1 MPRKTKT
8 IDPAPILNFTID
20 ANQNLTINDGFVLPK
35 FTILVGKN
43 NSGKSWLLKSINQKL
58 QVTTEPFTVYYVSP
72 ERFGAL
78 ERNTNLEDASFSNT
92 FGRDQ
97 EKLKNQSGDFITEAI
112 SKFNGLVNQLNRY
125 QNKTKKIRDIF
136 LENLNNKIPGIVFFY
151 TDNTESTSFSFKI
164 NDKCINPN
172 SDKFSS
178 GTNQIIALMTSV
190 MYFLYSNKYKDDA
203 VLLLDEPD
211 VHIHSDL
218 QSEFIYFLTEITKK
232 TKHKV
237 VIATHSSSII
247 SGFIAVDNAYIAT
260 RDNANLKVD
269 FYKIDDY
276 VRNLLPSLGS
286 HSLSHTFNKSPIL
299 LVEGEDDELVWQYAI
314 RNSGKDK
321 LIKFH
326 IINTES
332 KDEMKKYEKLISN
345 IASKLFDS
353 PKVYEIRDSDNNQG
367 ALDDIDF
374 IKRSKLNCHEIENL
388 ILSNEVLTELGYSSY
403 ADALVKLKSDY
414 ITCRFHGSASHNSS
428 CKVCKVVAD
437 LASDTF
443 DRFTAD
449 LKDSE
454 NTILPML
461 KSENRLSWEVLVGK
475 SIGKNISNKS
485 SLVAIEGSI
494 YNMLGNKIA
503 SWIG

>member
-1 MPRKTKT
+1 MPKLEFTKT
-8 IDPAPILNFTID
+8 NNELQIT
-20 ANQNLTINDGFVLPK
+20 DGFILPK
-35 FTILVGKN
+35 YTVLVGKN

-58 QVTTEPFTVYYVSP
+58 QVGTEPFTVYYVSP

-92 FGRDQ
+92 YQRDQ
-97 EKLKNQSGDFITEAI
+97 EKLRNQSNDFITEAI
-112 SKFNGLVNQLNRY
+112 SKFNGLIAQLNRSPK
-125 QNKTKKIRDIF
+125 KTKKIRDIF
-136 LENLNNKIPGIVFFY
+136 LKNLNNKIPSIVFSY
-151 TDNTESTSFSFKI
+151 TDSSESTPFHFKI
-164 NDKCINPN
+164 NDKYINPN

-190 MYFLYSNKYKDDA
+190 MYFFYSNKYKDDA

-232 TKHKV
+232 TKHKII
-237 VIATHSSSII
+237 IATHSSSII
-247 SGFIAVDNAYIAT
+247 SGFTLMNNAYIAT
-260 RDNANLKVD
+260 RDDANLKMD

-299 LVEGEDDELVWQYAI
+299 LVEGEDDELVWQHAI

-332 KDEMKKYEKLISN
+332 KDEMKKYEKLISS
-345 IASKLFDS
+345 IGSKLFDS
-353 PKVYEIRDSDNNQG
+353 PKVYEIRDSDNNQV
-367 ALDDIDF
+367 ALNDINF

-388 ILSNEVLTELGYSSY
+388 ILSNEVLSELGYSNY
-403 ADALVKLKSDY
+403 ADALAKLRTDY
-414 ITCRFHGSASHNSS
+414 TKCRFQNNTSHNSS
-428 CKVCKVVAD
+428 CKVCKVIND
-437 LASDTF
+437 LSNNTF

-449 LKDSE
+449 LKGSE
-454 NTILPML
+454 NTILPIL
-461 KSENRLSWEVLVGK
+461 KPENRLSWEILVGK
-475 SIGKNISNKS
+475 SIGKNISNKN
-485 SLVAIEGSI
+485 SLITTDGSI
-494 YNMLGNKIA
+494 YHMLGDKIS

>member
-1 MPRKTKT
+1 MAIPTLK
-8 IDPAPILNFTID
+8 FTID
-20 ANQNLTINDGFVLPK
+20 ANQNLTINDGYVLPK
-35 FTILVGKN
+35 FTVLVGKN

-58 QVTTEPFTVYYVSP
+58 QVGSEPYSVYYISP

-112 SKFNGLVNQLNRY
+112 SKFNGLIAQLNRSPS
-125 QNKTKKIRDIF
+125 KTKKIRDIF
-136 LENLNNKIPGIVFFY
+136 LENLNNKIPSIVFSY
-151 TDNTESTSFSFKI
+151 TTSTESTPFHFKI
-164 NDKCINPN
+164 NDKYIDPN

-190 MYFLYSNKYKDDA
+190 MYFLYSNKYAKDA

-218 QSEFIYFLTEITKK
+218 QSEFVSFLVDVTKN
-232 TKHKV
+232 TKHKII
-237 VIATHSSSII
+237 IATHSSSIL
-247 SGFIAVDNAYIAT
+247 SGFVSLNNAYIAT
-260 RDNANLKVD
+260 RDNSNSKVD
-269 FYKIDDY
+269 FYKIDSY

-299 LVEGEDDELVWQYAI
+299 LVEGDDDELVWQHTI

-332 KDEMKKYEKLISN
+332 KDEMKKYENLISN

-353 PKVYEIRDSDNNQG
+353 PKVYEIRDGDNLSG
-367 ALDDIDF
+367 TLEDINF
-374 IKRSKLNCHEIENL
+374 IKRAKLNCNEIENL
-388 ILSNEVLTELGYSSY
+388 ILSNEVLAELGYTY
-403 ADALVKLKSDY
+403 YDEALLKLKSDY
-414 ITCRFHGSASHNSS
+414 VTCRFKNNTNHTLA
-428 CKVCKVVAD
+428 CKVCRVIAD
-437 LASDTF
+437 LSNNSF

-454 NTILPML
+454 NTILPIL
-461 KSENRLSWEVLVGK
+461 KPDNRLSWEILVGK
-475 SIGKNISNKS
+475 AIGKNILQKAT
-485 SLVAIEGSI
+485 LVSVQGSI
-494 YNMLGNKIA
+494 YNMLGEKIS

>member
-1 MPRKTKT
+1 MALPSLK
-8 IDPAPILNFTID
+8 FTID

-35 FTILVGKN
+35 FTVLVGKN

-58 QVTTEPFTVYYVSP
+58 QVGSEPYSVYYVSP

-92 FGRDQ
+92 FARDQ

-112 SKFNGLVNQLNRY
+112 SKFNGLIAQLNRSPK
-125 QNKTKKIRDIF
+125 KTKKIREIF
-136 LENLNNKIPGIVFFY
+136 LKNLNNKIPSIVFSY
-151 TDNTESTSFSFKI
+151 TNSTESTPFHFKI
-164 NDKCINPN
+164 NDKYINPN

-190 MYFLYSNKYKDDA
+190 MYFLYSNKYAKDA

-218 QSEFIYFLTEITKK
+218 QSEFVSFLVDVTKN
-232 TKHKV
+232 TKHKI

-247 SGFIAVDNAYIAT
+247 SGFVNLNNAYIGI
-260 RDNANLKVD
+260 RDNASFKID
-269 FYKIDDY
+269 FYKIDSY

-299 LVEGEDDELVWQYAI
+299 LVEGEDDELVWQHAV

-332 KDEMKKYEKLISN
+332 KNEMKKYEKLISN

-353 PKVYEIRDSDNNQG
+353 PTVYEIRDGDNSSGVLN
-367 ALDDIDF
+367 DIDF
-374 IKRSKLNCHEIENL
+374 IKRSKLNCNEIENL
-388 ILSNEVLTELGYSSY
+388 ILSNEVLAELGYATYSE
-403 ADALVKLKSDY
+403 ALLKLKNGY
-414 ITCRFHGSASHNSS
+414 TTCRFQNNANHTSS
-428 CKVCKVVAD
+428 CKVCKVVTD
-437 LASDTF
+437 LSNDSF
-443 DRFTAD
+443 NRFTAE

-454 NTILPML
+454 NTILPIL
-461 KSENRLSWEVLVGK
+461 KPENRLSWEVLVGK
-475 SIGKNISNKS
+475 AIGKNISQKTTLTS
-485 SLVAIEGSI
+485 IEGSI
-494 YNMLGNKIA
+494 YNMLGEKIS